1 MDNST
6 GNEGTGAIWLAQI
19 GSTTFPRLS
28 PTTLDLRP
36 EFATPTKLAFLPM
49 QHAVQ
54 RAEQITH
61 VASSVLRI
69 ARVTHEE
76 NQLLLG
82 TGFYVTDTLL
92 MANDCVRQQ
101 SKRSD
106 KYFAHSSPVNVF
118 QEPHQFCVETEVLGS
133 ELLLLRAQQP
143 PVPYSRILVPSLSWT
158 DTTMGVVTGYPAGVT
173 KKALATKLQFYTKV
187 HHVQYDGQPLESFI
201 TPLDTATAATGVS
214 GQAFISMWQ
223 NNLLHYSPGQIFGC
237 PAAPLHLTSSSTV
250 RGFCGSP
257 FLLLAD
263 HCGCTFAG
271 VITVIDERTTR
282 DSQKPNALISTN
294 DPAFIELF
302 EKSIA
307 PFWLRAP
314 KEEQGRKLA
323 GQYCRDL
330 LALGYEPK
338 DGSAIALLAKE

>member
-133 ELLLLRAQQP
+133 ELLLF
-143 PVPYSRILVPSLSWT
+143 
-158 DTTMGVVTGYPAGVT
+158 AG
-173 KKALATKLQFYTKV
+173 
-187 HHVQYDGQPLESFI
+187 
-201 TPLDTATAATGVS
+201 TAAPSALQSNPCT
-214 GQAFISMWQ
+214 
-223 NNLLHYSPGQIFGC
+223 LSPGQIQPWVWLLATPLVLPRKRWRQSSNSTRKSTMYSMMGSHWKVSLRPWILLRQPQVYQAKPLFPCGRTTYC
-237 PAAPLHLTSSSTV
+237 TTLLVKSLVALQPPCILHPAV
-250 RGFCGSP
+250 RFVAFAVHRFCYWRIIVVA
-257 FLLLAD
+257 LLL
-263 HCGCTFAG
+263 
-271 VITVIDERTTR
+271 V
-282 DSQKPNALISTN
+282 
-294 DPAFIELF
+294 
-302 EKSIA
+302 
-307 PFWLRAP
+307 
-314 KEEQGRKLA
+314 
-323 GQYCRDL
+323 
-330 LALGYEPK
+330 
-338 DGSAIALLAKE
+338 